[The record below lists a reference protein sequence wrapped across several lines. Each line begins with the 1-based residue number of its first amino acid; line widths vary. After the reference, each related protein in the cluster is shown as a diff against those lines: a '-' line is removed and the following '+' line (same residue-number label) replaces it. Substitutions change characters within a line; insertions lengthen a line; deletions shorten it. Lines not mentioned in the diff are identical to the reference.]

1 MVPAQPNLNVIASQF
16 LITLHHHIKQTTK
29 QNSISLSSLVLR
41 ARVLLRI
48 LAPKRKKNQTLH
60 EKSQI
65 TMIFLKPYKSF
76 CQPPSLFNTSIIT
89 KAQTSFPQSSNVR
102 KFTVRGCIGQGGG
115 GEKSKREKR
124 SFLTLEE
131 AGLVEVSG
139 LSTHERFLC
148 RLTVSLYNF
157 SVYKLCYICNLS
169 SIKKP

>member
-1 MVPAQPNLNVIASQF
+1 
-16 LITLHHHIKQTTK
+16 
-29 QNSISLSSLVLR
+29 
-41 ARVLLRI
+41 
-48 LAPKRKKNQTLH
+48 
-60 EKSQI
+60 
-65 TMIFLKPYKSF
+65 MIFLKPYKSF

-148 RLTVSLYNF
+148 RLTISSLNLLRVISEQEGCSIEELNAGRVCDWF
-157 SVYKLCYICNLS
+157 LKDKLKREQNIDTAVLQWDDS
-169 SIKKP
+169 EFQI